1 LTEWRLATLSCGTAV
16 ILEAPASPAESRSLK
31 SFTNLA
37 SCCQNYV
44 SQGVYSYLFA
54 CSVEGANGKFASR
67 QRAPFIAVHRTE
79 LAGEIEQ
86 NVCKFFCAFGFP
98 MKVKIINA

>member
-1 LTEWRLATLSCGTAV
+1 VQRRRREWQICVATA
-16 ILEAPASPAESRSLK
+16 
-31 SFTNLA
+31 
-37 SCCQNYV
+37 Q
-44 SQGVYSYLFA
+44 
-54 CSVEGANGKFASR
+54 
-67 QRAPFIAVHRTE
+67 PFIAVHRTE